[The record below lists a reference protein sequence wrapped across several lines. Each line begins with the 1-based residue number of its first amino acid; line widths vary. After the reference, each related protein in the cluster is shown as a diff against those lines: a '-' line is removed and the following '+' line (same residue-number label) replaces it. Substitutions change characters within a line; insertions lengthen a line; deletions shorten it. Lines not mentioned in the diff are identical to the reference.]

1 MDERPLT
8 LVMALRAA
16 MWDHQWSTG
25 DPELVSDNYTRH
37 TFAEVIADGPLSDLS
52 ILVQISLVRSS
63 SQSYSL
69 TGMTLPTR
77 SSTNW
82 LTHWRPPMDEQPTP
96 VLSIG

>member
-52 ILVQISLVRSS
+52 ILVQIPLVRRITE
-63 SQSYSL
+63 L
-69 TGMTLPTR
+69 LIDWHDAPDPFLNELADALEATDG
-77 SSTNW
+77 
-82 LTHWRPPMDEQPTP
+82 
-96 VLSIG
+96 